1 MVSHRF
7 AQRTAPNSQPW
18 VLDDTN
24 STPDSRPPTATI
36 KLTAVRS
43 LSFNFR
49 VERHIHMAK
58 IFPFRA
64 LRYNPAKV
72 QIQDVVTQPYDK
84 ISPAMQERYYQS
96 SPFNLVRIILGKAEP
111 GDNNQ
116 QNVYQRAAASLK
128 AWRKDQVVVQDAEP
142 SIYLYTQTFTVPGD
156 TSGARLERRGFIAAG
171 QLESYDQKVVF
182 RHEQTLSKP
191 KADRLNLLLATQA
204 HFGQIFMLYSDPAGE
219 VEAALAQSRPPDVE
233 VSDEYDVLHRL
244 WKVSDAAAISR
255 VQEAML
261 NKNLIIADGHH
272 RYETALNYRNQMR
285 QETGKSGDAAYERVM
300 MTLVNMDSSG
310 LVVLP
315 THRVVVG
322 LQGFDLAAT
331 LKGLE
336 KYFDVQKLEVGGD
349 LKAATD
355 KLREAGHDRTAL
367 LAVTADAW
375 YLLRARQDQ
384 QSDALAGQSKQQR
397 ALDVVQLHKL
407 VLEETLGMTEEDI
420 RDQKHLKYVR
430 EAREALAE
438 VRQGANAAFL
448 MNPVRM
454 QQVRDIAFGGEV
466 LPQKSTDFFPKLLSG
481 LTIYTL
487 EEPGQPA
494 VSGGR

>member
-1 MVSHRF
+1 
-7 AQRTAPNSQPW
+7 
-18 VLDDTN
+18 
-24 STPDSRPPTATI
+24 
-36 KLTAVRS
+36 
-43 LSFNFR
+43 
-49 VERHIHMAK
+49 MAR

-64 LRYNPAKV
+64 LRYNPARIQV
-72 QIQDVVTQPYDK
+72 QDVVTQPYDK
-84 ISPAMQERYYQS
+84 ISAAMQGRYYQS

-111 GDNNQ
+111 GDDDQ
-116 QNVYQRAAASLK
+116 KNVYQRAAASLK
-128 AWRKDQVVVQDAEP
+128 AWRNEHVMVQDAEP
-142 SIYLYTQTFTVPGD
+142 SIYLYTQTFTVPGEN
-156 TSGARLERRGFIAAG
+156 SGTRLERRAFIAAG
-171 QLESYDQKVVF
+171 QLEAYDQKVVF

-191 KADRLNLLLATQA
+191 KADRLNLLRATQA

-219 VEAALAQSRPPDVE
+219 VEAALAQSRPADVE
-233 VSDEYDVLHRL
+233 VSDEYGVVHRL
-244 WKVSDAAAISR
+244 WKLSDPAVIAQ

-261 NKNLIIADGHH
+261 NKNMIIADGHH
-272 RYETALNYRNQMR
+272 RYETALNYRDEMR
-285 QETGKSGDAAYERVM
+285 QQTGSSGGAPFDRVM

-331 LKGLE
+331 LRRLE
-336 KYFDVQKLEVGGD
+336 KYFEVEKLEVGGD
-349 LKAATD
+349 LKTATD
-355 KLREAGHDRTAL
+355 KLREAGQDQTAL
-367 LAVTADAW
+367 LAVTADTW
-375 YLLRARQDQ
+375 YLLRARRNQ

-430 EAREALAE
+430 EAREAVDE
-438 VRQGANAAFL
+438 VRRGSNVVFI

-454 QQVRDIAFGGEV
+454 QQIRDIAFGGDV

-481 LTIYTL
+481 LTVYTL
-487 EEPGQPA
+487 EEPGQPI